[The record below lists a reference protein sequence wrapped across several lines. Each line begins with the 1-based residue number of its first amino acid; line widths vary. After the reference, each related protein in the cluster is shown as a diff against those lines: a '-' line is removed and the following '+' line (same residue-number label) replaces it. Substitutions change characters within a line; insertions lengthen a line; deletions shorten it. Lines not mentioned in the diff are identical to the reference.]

1 MQMSLA
7 LALHVLS
14 VIVWVGGMFFAYMA
28 MRPASAEVLD
38 PPQRLTHWGAVFK
51 RFFFWVWVSIILIL
65 ISGFWM
71 FALFPKPPVYIHI
84 MTTLGIIM
92 MLIFG
97 HVYFAAYR
105 KLKKFVAS
113 ESWPEAAKALGQ
125 IRTLVGANLI
135 LGLLTTVVAT
145 AGKYFL

>member
-1 MQMSLA
+1 MQMSIA
-7 LALHVLS
+7 LAVHVLS

-38 PPQRLTHWGAVFK
+38 PPQRLTHWSAVFK
-51 RFFFWVWVSIILIL
+51 RFFFWVWISIILIL

-71 FALFPKPPVYIHI
+71 FALFPKPPAYIHI
-84 MTTLGIIM
+84 MTTLGIVM
-92 MLIFG
+92 MLIYG
-97 HVYFAAYR
+97 HVYFAGYR

-113 ESWPEAAKALGQ
+113 ESWPEAASALGQ

-145 AGKYFL
+145 AGKYFI